1 MVELGS
7 WKIECGK
14 HIKAW
19 LNNNK
24 LFVYSI
30 VGAAVRYT
38 LFRPFSPAALLVT
51 VLIPFS
57 VVVGSLVL
65 FYRTFRP
72 WQAAGAI
79 IEAPSPPPPSSF
91 SLGQLRPGLSFPFC
105 PLHATP
111 QKMINNGHGTLR
123 AARSAAAGISI
134 LRGIVILRENRCEKN
149 NNNNTTTKLKLKRAK
164 EKLDFN

>member
-14 HIKAW
+14 HIKAL

-30 VGAAVRYT
+30 VGAAVTYT

-79 IEAPSPPPPSSF
+79 IEAPSPFSSPS

-134 LRGIVILRENRCEKN
+134 LRGIVILRENRCKN
-149 NNNNTTTKLKLKRAK
+149 KNNNNTTTKLKLKRAK